1 MDFSTDRPFRL
12 VNESGPSPIVIIC
25 DHASNRVPAEYRD
38 LGLDRN
44 ALGRHIA
51 WDIGAAAVSEL
62 LAARFGAPAILAGMS
77 RLLIDCNR
85 GFEDPSLV
93 PATSD
98 GTEVP
103 GNQGLS
109 QTERQAR
116 WERWHQPYHQ
126 AIRDAVERKL
136 NAGQQPIVLS
146 IHSMT
151 PVMRGIARPWQ
162 ITVCWQEDQ
171 RLSAPMLAAL
181 RSQAGIVVG
190 DNEPYDL
197 DVREDY
203 SVPAHAMRRGLK
215 HLQIEFRQDEV
226 SDAAG
231 QQRWAELFGDCLER
245 VLEKDI

>member
-1 MDFSTDRPFRL
+1 MSWMDFSTDRSFRL
-12 VNESGPSPIVIIC
+12 VNESGPSPIVVIC

-77 RLLIDCNR
+77 RLVIDCNR

-136 NAGQQPIVLS
+136 N
-146 IHSMT
+146 
-151 PVMRGIARPWQ
+151 
-162 ITVCWQEDQ
+162 
-171 RLSAPMLAAL
+171 
-181 RSQAGIVVG
+181 
-190 DNEPYDL
+190 
-197 DVREDY
+197 
-203 SVPAHAMRRGLK
+203 
-215 HLQIEFRQDEV
+215 
-226 SDAAG
+226 
-231 QQRWAELFGDCLER
+231 
-245 VLEKDI
+245 